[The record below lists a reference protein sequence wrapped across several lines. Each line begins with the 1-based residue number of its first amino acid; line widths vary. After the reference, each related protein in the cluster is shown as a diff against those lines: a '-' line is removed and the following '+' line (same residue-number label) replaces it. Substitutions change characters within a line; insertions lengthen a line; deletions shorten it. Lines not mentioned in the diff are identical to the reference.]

1 MTRLARSA
9 HRSRVAPMVTAVG
22 LLVGGCARE
31 TMGLARIPEG
41 DVLTSGVTI
50 RAVDGSF
57 QYTEGSP
64 FPTPWTAEDCP
75 AIPTTRNY
83 DLAPGAK
90 AVVIR
95 HPLARWRV
103 HGLLA
108 FCPVPAG
115 SAEPSARS
123 HGIQID
129 PARIEAA
136 TDGLVSVAWDTVG
149 HTWNYVDDD
158 GEIARIEHWP
168 SWILWLSDRPIR

>member
-9 HRSRVAPMVTAVG
+9 QRSRVAPVVTAFG
-22 LLVGGCARE
+22 LLVCGCARE
-31 TMGLARIPEG
+31 KMSLARVPEG
-41 DVLTSGVTI
+41 DVVTSGVTI

-57 QYTEGSP
+57 QYTQGSP
-64 FPTPWTAEDCP
+64 FPTPWTAENCP
-75 AIPTTRNY
+75 AMPTPRNY

-90 AVVIR
+90 PVVIR

-115 SAEPSARS
+115 TDEPNARS
-123 HGIQID
+123 HGIEID

-136 TDGLVSVAWDTVG
+136 THGQVSVTWGMVG
-149 HTWNYVDDD
+149 RSWNYVDDD
-158 GEIARIEHWP
+158 GEPLTLEEWP